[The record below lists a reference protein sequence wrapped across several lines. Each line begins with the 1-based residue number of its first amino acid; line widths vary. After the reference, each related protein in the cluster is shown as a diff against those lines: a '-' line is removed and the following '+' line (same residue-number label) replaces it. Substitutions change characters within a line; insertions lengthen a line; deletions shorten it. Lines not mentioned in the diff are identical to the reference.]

1 MDSGELKI
9 VGIILAAGLSK
20 RMGRVKS
27 LLPWGDSLLLDR
39 VIENAYHSRLS
50 GLVVVLGHEAENIR
64 KRIDFKE
71 AKVIVNSDYRAGQSS
86 SLQAGLGALPVDT
99 DGVMFLLGDQ
109 PFIDHK
115 IIDNLICAF
124 QKRQSTLII
133 PTYQGKR
140 GNPVLMHSSIFDMVE
155 RITGDVGAR
164 VLFGNLS
171 SQIQEVEVSDPCI
184 FVDIDTIEEYRRLVC
199 LSAAP

>member
-1 MDSGELKI
+1 MGSSELKI

-27 LLPWGDSLLLDR
+27 LLPWGDCLLLDR
-39 VIENAYHSRLS
+39 VIDNAYHSKLA

-71 AKVIVNSDYRAGQSS
+71 AKVIVNSDYGTGQST

-115 IIDNLICAF
+115 IIDNLICTF
-124 QKRQSTLII
+124 QKRQSSLII

-140 GNPVLMHSSIFDMVE
+140 GNPVLIHSSIFDMVK

-171 SQIQEVEVSDPCI
+171 SQIQEVEVPESGI
-184 FVDIDTIEEYRRLVC
+184 LVDMDTIEEYQRLVC